1 MKKKILSLAVA
12 AGLVGAVSAQAEM
25 HINPNGLGEALIYP
39 FYSAVDGNDTLVSI
53 VNTTG
58 LTKAVKVRFI
68 EALNSQEVFDF
79 NLYLSPEDVWT
90 GVITANP
97 RGDGAIIR
105 TADTSCTVPQ
115 LGLNAAPGYPQF
127 NGWIEDGVRNQPFVN
142 YKYGVT
148 GKDPYNPTEDLVP
161 DAAPFRGLD
170 RTLEGYIEVIEMG
183 QLAPDDEGF
192 GQAAVHT
199 PAGVPNDCQALVDAW
214 TQGGDGNGTWLT
226 DSQVDLLQGE
236 DGWAANA
243 GGLYGYGVVVN
254 VPEGTA
260 VGYDAI
266 AIDGFNSDEA
276 LANLHFQPG
285 YETPS
290 LQNANEM
297 ATIFDGTE
305 AVEAQFG
312 SGADA
317 VSALFM
323 STSIA
328 NDYVI
333 DPSINANTDWVITM
347 PTKRFYVQGSNPVS
361 PFTSTWATSEAT
373 GTSPAMAGACEQI
386 VYRYWD
392 REEANIAPVDVVNP
406 PLPSPLPPFIPE
418 EVVGINLC
426 TEVTVVSFGED
437 SALNASERIRLGLST
452 GDYTEGWAR
461 INFDNLPE
469 RVLPS
474 LTGGV
479 ELSGLPVVGFAVFE
493 YQNGALDGVLSNYG
507 SSATHKSEVGITVD

>member
-12 AGLVGAVSAQAEM
+12 AGLVGAVSAAQAEM

-39 FYSAVDGNDTLVSI
+39 FYSAENGNDTLVSI

-68 EALNSQEVFDF
+68 EAMNSQEVLDF

-142 YKYGVT
+142 YKYGVE
-148 GKDPYNPTEDLVP
+148 GKDPYNPEEDLVP

-183 QLAPDDEGF
+183 QLDPEDGGF
-192 GQAAVHT
+192 GEAAVHT
-199 PAGVPNDCQALVDAW
+199 PEGVPNDCGLLVKAW
-214 TQGGDGNGTWLT
+214 TEGGTGNGTWLS

-260 VGYDAI
+260 AGYDAI

-276 LANLHFQPG
+276 LENLHFRPG
-285 YETPS
+285 FETPS
-290 LQNANEM
+290 LQNANRL
-297 ATIFDGTE
+297 ATIFDGTT
-305 AVEAQFG
+305 AVEALFDT
-312 SGADA
+312 GADA
-317 VSALFM
+317 VSALIM

-328 NDYVI
+328 NDYVT

-347 PTKRFYVQGSNPVS
+347 PTKRFYVQGSSALP
-361 PFTSTWATSEAT
+361 PFTDVWTTSA
-373 GTSPAMAGACEQI
+373 SPAVAGACEPI
-386 VYRYWD
+386 VYQYWD
-392 REEANIAPVDVVNP
+392 REEANITPEEVVNP

-418 EVVGINLC
+418 EIVGINLC
-426 TEVTVVSFGED
+426 TEVTVVSFGDD

-461 INFDNLPE
+461 ISFDNHSS
-469 RVLPS
+469 RILPS
-474 LTGGV
+474 LDGV

-493 YQNGALDGVLSNYG
+493 YQNGAINGVLSNYG
-507 SSATHKSEVGITVD
+507 SSATHKSEVEITID

>member
-39 FYSAVDGNDTLVSI
+39 FYSAANGNDTLVSI

-68 EALNSQEVFDF
+68 EALNSQEVLDF

-90 GVITANP
+90 GVVTANP
-97 RGDGAIIR
+97 RGEGAIIR

-115 LGLNAAPGYPQF
+115 LGLNAAPGYTHF
-127 NGWIEDGVRNQPFVN
+127 NGWVEDGVKNQPFVN
-142 YKYGVT
+142 YKYGVK
-148 GKDPYNPTEDLVP
+148 GKDPLNPELDLVP
-161 DAAPFRGLD
+161 DTESFQGLD

-183 QLAPDDEGF
+183 QLDPEDEGF

-199 PAGVPNDCQALVDAW
+199 PAGVPNNCATLVNAW
-214 TQGGDGNGTWLT
+214 TQGGSGNGTWLGGG
-226 DSQVDLLQGE
+226 DNSQIGLLQGE

-254 VPEGTA
+254 IPEGTA
-260 VGYDAI
+260 SGYDAI
-266 AIDGFNSDEA
+266 AIEAFNSDED
-276 LANLHFQPG
+276 LQNLHYQPG
-285 YETPS
+285 YEFPS
-290 LQNANEM
+290 LQNANEV
-297 ATIFDGTE
+297 ATIFDGIYPETI
-305 AVEAQFG
+305 QY
-312 SGADA
+312 STGADA

-347 PTKRFYVQGSNPVS
+347 PTKRFYVQSTPALT
-361 PFTSTWATSEAT
+361 PFTNSWATSE
-373 GTSPAMAGACEQI
+373 SPEPTAGACEQI
-386 VYRYWD
+386 VYEYWD
-392 REEANIAPVDVVNP
+392 REEANIAPVDIVNP
-406 PLPSPLPPFIPE
+406 PLPSPLPPFIPTE
-418 EVVGINLC
+418 IVGINLC

-437 SALNASERIRLGLST
+437 SALNASENIRLGLPT
-452 GDYTEGWAR
+452 GEYTEGWAR
-461 INFDNLPE
+461 ISFDNLST
-469 RVLPS
+469 RVLPGDGPT
-474 LTGGV
+474 LR
-479 ELSGLPVVGFAVFE
+479 GLPVVGFAVFE
-493 YQNGALDGVLSNYG
+493 YQNGSVGGVLSNYG
-507 SSATHKSEVGITVD
+507 SSATHKSEVGITQAP